1 MTAPG
6 AEVLEARLLTGGGGD
21 FEPEGDRKVVSKSP
35 TRLAMDRFRKDKL
48 SMISFVVVALY
59 FLAALAAPILV
70 KTDVLDPLAYN
81 QDLLNELT
89 LPTGGWGGVCWEP
102 PPRVDPGTGPAVLS
116 RILLRSPFSL
126 ISVIAG
132 TPVALVI

>member
-70 KTDVLDPLAYN
+70 KTDVLDPLTYN

-89 LPTGGWGGVCWEP
+89 LPAGSFGGMSWDHPLGVE
-102 PPRVDPGTGPAVLS
+102 PGTGRDVLS
-116 RILLRSPFSL
+116 RIWYEIGRASC
-126 ISVIAG
+126 
-132 TPVALVI
+132 